1 MKNKFIFLFL
11 SFLIWNF
18 ASAMVQPVYTIQNPE
33 AYATPNPN
41 NLFWAPVTGDS
52 VLIKVTDKS
61 KSAVPAI
68 IEQTDGQLV
77 PNFEYTLPSF
87 SQKQKPLPNGLFHFF
102 KDKDAKLNDEYVLRL
117 FPKSERTFI
126 WSKVKQDYFGYSNQW
141 HAIYNSSGKKTH
153 PFTFKVQDA
162 QGKLLELKIGAVAVG
177 AAAGA
182 AGAGAPK
189 TVTGMIDGFE
199 WAGESGGWILA
210 KTKDCTD
217 KNHIRRRGEDG
228 IFKYVT
234 GVAESDFESKTEA
247 DKPKIFNGPSVEDN
261 KVICGTVGPD
271 NLKCG
276 TINFYKVGEFIN
288 EEKTGNFSPSGKKPS
303 FNIIWYQLS
312 NIKEVTKT
320 GENFIGQ
327 RKFRNFADVGA
338 LQARSENKDAVFQLA
353 SRPNCLEG
361 GRVYRG
367 GDFAEIMGTMAVQGE
382 EAASSAFPGGF
393 ARMFV
398 DIPEIAKDDNNNGAI
413 NIFKHTNLGV
423 YVTNG
428 GDITGYDV
436 SKLDSAKNWE
446 HNLLICFLEGIA
458 VTTGFTCVHR
468 PGDLRRDVPFFPN
481 QDTKIDYNSANC
493 NEKVDNPN
501 NQLINQVPV
510 CALNLKN
517 KDVGAHTQYS
527 KQLLKA
533 FYIGTILSA
542 VKHKKYK
549 IFLTM
554 VGGSAFKNDISWI
567 VDAIKAQEEYIKKY
581 GLTVYVVFMDFP
593 GNLAAANDRKPL
605 YEMVKQIGGNTLEF
619 TIDNGTG
626 AEAAEWDFY
635 EGGGKVA
642 ASHGPEKDPTKF
654 EEIFNKILNNPMQF
668 AAQPNPA
675 PQPTQPQPIIQ
686 PGPVGKPQPPD
697 LKPVDELPSG
707 TYVIKNKID
716 KTFGGTGGTKNP
728 MAWLYAPSKIDE
740 KNEIGK
746 NFDAVLINKNEEALD
761 VFRFEIKVTDVTKNF
776 NYIELDP
783 NPVVLSR
790 GVFVWQCDFASEINK
805 YLYRRIGMLPL
816 FVEDQAEGK
825 VDVFYEYTL
834 KDVKAVGCMQSFIN
848 TGKQYDASKYPEHP
862 FNFKVKKI
870 VGDKEEGPEYL
881 VDFNKQ
887 KPEII
892 SVIEVVEPLPAPQ
905 PQPGPQ
911 PQPAPKPQPQ
921 PQAQLQLQ
929 GKLAQLKNNLLA
941 LKNKLGS
948 LGGKLGALKVKL
960 GGAKTGGDGRVPKN
974 PKFTDV
980 KTGTEGT
987 LQFVNL
993 AYLIQKSVGYQTQLS
1008 KPAFNIIVFND
1019 KQAQKFKK
1027 FADVAQVMANSLNN
1041 NAVFQFASNDDPT
1054 WTSGGGQATAIL
1066 KATQEAAKRRN
1077 TARDLEPLEKASLN
1091 TKNEDP
1097 ANIDNIWIGIHSNIR
1112 VAGVRDPHKINL
1124 ILVAA
1129 RDPNYG
1135 GDKTPH
1141 TENCQKVA
1149 YEGTLLAAANLKAPN
1164 VFLTFMGGAIFANA
1178 NPRKKILE
1186 AMTNAVKSYV
1196 NKFGLNVTLI
1206 YWSDKIPTDILPLT
1220 KEIGGYVCFFEN
1232 ENNAT
1237 YKKYPGNKNPGGS
1250 VENIASFTDDVI
1262 SQKLFG
1268 PAK

>member
-18 ASAMVQPVYTIQNPE
+18 ASAMVQPVYDIQGVE
-33 AYATPNPN
+33 AGLTVDT
-41 NLFWAPVTGDS
+41 FWVPVDGDK
-52 VLIKVTDKS
+52 VLVKVIDKS
-61 KSAVPAI
+61 KSGVPAI
-68 IEQTDGQLV
+68 IQIPGGQLI
-77 PNFEYTLPSF
+77 PNFKYTLPSF
-87 SQKQKPLPNGLFHFF
+87 SQGQKPLPNGLFHFF
-102 KDKDAKLNDEYVLRL
+102 KDKDTKLNNEYVLR
-117 FPKSERTFI
+117 FSPKSDHAFI
-126 WSKVKQDYFGYSNQW
+126 WSKAKQDYYGYSNKW
-141 HAIYNSSGKKTH
+141 HAKYNSLGKDPH

-162 QGKLLELKIGAVAVG
+162 QGKLQELKIGAGVVGVAAV
-177 AAAGA
+177 AAGV
-182 AGAGAPK
+182 PK
-189 TVTGMIDGFE
+189 AVPGMIDGFE
-199 WAGESGGWILA
+199 NAGESGGWILA
-210 KTKDCTD
+210 KKKCAD
-217 KNHIRRRGEDG
+217 KNHIRRRGENG
-228 IFKYVT
+228 IFQDVT
-234 GVAESDFESKTEA
+234 GLSEDDFEGKSLT
-247 DKPKIFNGPSVEDN
+247 DKLKVFNGIKVEDN
-261 KVICGTVGPD
+261 KVICGTVGPK
-271 NLKCG
+271 NFKCG
-276 TINFYKVGEFIN
+276 TINFYKVGELIN
-288 EEKTGNFSPSGKKPS
+288 EEQSNKLSSSGKKPS
-303 FNIIWYQLS
+303 FNIISYQMS

-446 HNLLICFLEGIA
+446 HNLLICFHEGIA

-533 FYIGTILSA
+533 FYTGTILSA

-593 GNLAAANDRKPL
+593 GNLAAANERKPL
-605 YEMVKQIGGNTLEF
+605 YAMVKQIGGNTLEF

-635 EGGGKVA
+635 EGIGKVA
-642 ASHGPEKDPTKF
+642 APHGPEKDPTKF

-668 AAQPNPA
+668 GAQPNPKLA
-675 PQPTQPQPIIQ
+675 PQPQPISQ
-686 PGPVGKPQPPD
+686 TE
-697 LKPVDELPSG
+697 LKPGDVLTPG
-707 TYVIKNKID
+707 TYVVKNRCLWANMKDVAASYWIYD
-716 KTFGGTGGTKNP
+716 IANNLNFGSVLVSIEPVVDTPKFTIE
-728 MAWLYAPSKIDE
+728 SK
-740 KNEIGK
+740 G
-746 NFDAVLINKNEEALD
+746 
-761 VFRFEIKVTDVTKNF
+761 VFRNFEYF
-776 NYIELDP
+776 NYYFREENKGILP
-783 NPVVLSR
+783 R
-790 GVFVWQCDFASEINK
+790 GVFTWDSDFG
-805 YLYRRIGMLPL
+805 LL
-816 FVEDQAEGK
+816 AEGK
-825 VDVFYEYTL
+825 RGWVNEARLGTTSYIYLWPSSKKGSFKKGSLYIFDLYKEKPEDVDRSKTAIQKEVQI
-834 KDVKAVGCMQSFIN
+834 DV
-848 TGKQYDASKYPEHP
+848 SKYPEHP
-862 FNFKVKKI
+862 FNFKVRKI

-881 VDFNKQ
+881 VDFNE
-887 KPEII
+887 PLPRII
-892 SVIEVVEPLPAPQ
+892 SVEGGLPEKPQ
-905 PQPGPQ
+905 PKPGPQ
-911 PQPAPKPQPQ
+911 PKSS
-921 PQAQLQLQ
+921 LQT
-929 GKLAQLKNNLLA
+929 KLEQLKNNLST
-941 LKNKLGS
+941 LKNKLS
-948 LGGKLGALKVKL
+948 MLGEKLGALKGKL
-960 GGAKTGGDGRVPKN
+960 GGVKAGSVSSVPKN

-980 KTGTEGT
+980 KTETEGT

-993 AYLIQKSVGYQTQLS
+993 AHLEQESS
-1008 KPAFNIIVFND
+1008 KFKTNLAKQAFNIIVYND
-1019 KQAQKFKK
+1019 NNAKKFKK
-1027 FADVAQVMANSLNN
+1027 FADVAQVMADKLNN

-1054 WTSGGGQATAIL
+1054 WTSGGGQAAAVL
-1066 KATQEAAKRRN
+1066 PATQAAAQRRKTN
-1077 TARDLEPLEKASLN
+1077 KDLEPLINESLN
-1091 TKNEDP
+1091 TTGNAP
-1097 ANIDNIWIGIHSNIR
+1097 LNIDNIWIGIHSNIR
-1112 VAGVRDPHKINL
+1112 VKNVADPHKINL

-1129 RDPNYG
+1129 RSGLYQN
-1135 GDKTPH
+1135 PH

-1149 YEGTLLAAANLKAPN
+1149 YDGTLLAAAKLSAPK
-1164 VFLTFMGGAIFANA
+1164 VFLTFMGGAIFASA
-1178 NPRKKILE
+1178 NPREKILE

-1206 YWSDKIPTDILPLT
+1206 YWSNKVPTDILPLT

-1237 YKKYPGNKNPGGS
+1237 FQMYPGNGQTGGKIEDIS
-1250 VENIASFTDDVI
+1250 NWTDEQI
-1262 SQKLFG
+1262 SQKLFKF
-1268 PAK
+1268 AK

>member
-18 ASAMVQPVYTIQNPE
+18 ASADTIYTIQNSVP
-33 AYATPNPN
+33 YAAPNAD
-41 NLFWAPVTGDS
+41 NLFWVPVTGDS
-52 VLIKVTDKS
+52 VLVKVTDKS
-61 KSAVPAI
+61 KSAAPAI
-68 IEQTDGQLV
+68 IEQTDGQLI

-87 SQKQKPLPNGLFHFF
+87 AQKQKPLPNGLFHFF

-141 HAIYNSSGKKTH
+141 HAIYNSSGKDPH
-153 PFTFKVQDA
+153 PFKFKVPDA
-162 QGKLLELKIGAVAVG
+162 QRKLQELKIGAIAVG
-177 AAAGA
+177 GAVGA

-276 TINFYKVGEFIN
+276 TINFYRVGELIN
-288 EEKTGNFSPSGKKPS
+288 EEQGNKFSSSGKKPS

-312 NIKEVTKT
+312 NIKEVTKQ
-320 GENFIGQ
+320 GQNFTGQ
-327 RKFRNFADVGA
+327 RKFRRFADVGA
-338 LQARSENKDAVFQLA
+338 LQARPENKDAVFQLA

-361 GRVYRG
+361 GRAYRG
-367 GDFAEIMGTMAVQGE
+367 QDFAEIMGTMAVQGE

-398 DIPEIAKDDNNNGAI
+398 GIPEIARDDNNNGAI
-413 NIFKHTNLGV
+413 NIFKHTNLGEF
-423 YVTNG
+423 VTSG
-428 GDITGYDV
+428 GDIG
-436 SKLDSAKNWE
+436 SKTKPYTAVNLDTKSNWE
-446 HNLLICFLEGIA
+446 HNLLICFHEDIA

-501 NQLINQVPV
+501 DQLINQVPV
-510 CALNLKN
+510 CALDLRWQNITENHK
-517 KDVGAHTQYS
+517 TYS

-533 FYIGTILSA
+533 FYTGTILSA

-567 VDAIKAQEEYIKKY
+567 VEAIQAQEEYIKKY
-581 GLTVYVVFMDFP
+581 GLTVSVVFLDFP
-593 GNLAAANDRKPL
+593 SDSANQGTPANSRLPL
-605 YEMVKQIGGNTLEF
+605 YEIVKRIGGNTLKF
-619 TIDNGTG
+619 TIDNATG
-626 AEAAEWDFY
+626 AETAEWDFY
-635 EGGGKVA
+635 EGGGKDAV
-642 ASHGPEKDPTKF
+642 SHGPEKDPKEF
-654 EEIFNKILNNPMQF
+654 EEVFIKILSEPSKSK
-668 AAQPNPA
+668 
-675 PQPTQPQPIIQ
+675 IQ
-686 PGPVGKPQPPD
+686 ENKGTGKILSP
-697 LKPVDELPSG
+697 G
-707 TYVIKNKID
+707 TYVVKNKID
-716 KTFGGTGGTKNP
+716 KTFGGTGGTNNP
-728 MAWLYAPSKIDE
+728 LAWLYSPSEIKE
-740 KNEIGK
+740 KNEIGE
-746 NFDAVLINKNEEALD
+746 NFDAVLINKEEETGGE
-761 VFRFEIKVTDVTKNF
+761 FKFEIKIDSVIRNF

-790 GVFVWQCDFASEINK
+790 GVFVWKCDFASEINK

-892 SVIEVVEPLPAPQ
+892 SVIEVVEQLPAPQ

-929 GKLAQLKNNLLA
+929 GKLAQLKNNLLG

-960 GGAKTGGDGRVPKN
+960 GGVKAGGDGRVPKY
-974 PKFTDV
+974 PKFTEA
-980 KTGTEGT
+980 KTGLEGT
-987 LQFVNL
+987 LQFVKLVYLEQQSSTFKTNL
-993 AYLIQKSVGYQTQLS
+993 T
-1008 KPAFNIIVFND
+1008 KPAFNIIVYND
-1019 KQAQKFKK
+1019 KNAKKFKK

-1164 VFLTFMGGAIFANA
+1164 VFLTFMGGAIFATA
-1178 NPRKKILE
+1178 NPRDKILR
-1186 AMTNAVKSYV
+1186 AMEYALKSYV
-1196 NKFGLNVTLI
+1196 KKFGLNVTLI
-1206 YWSDKIPTDILPLT
+1206 YWSDKIPTDILLLT

-1268 PAK
+1268 PAKW